1 MSRRVDV
8 GVLRTQ
14 LAGIVRAPLRL
25 VLTGLPVLV
34 AAFFACGAA
43 LGQVVAERAVL
54 DGLGGTP
61 AAVDLVVD
69 GGPLTGAGVDR
80 VRATPGVAEVQ
91 PRVSAGA
98 VLADAADRYLGLE
111 ADPGDG
117 PLSLARVVDGR
128 YPGAADEIA
137 VNEVA
142 AAGYGLKSGDRTTLV
157 LPVGEG
163 GHRDAEVL
171 VTGVVRVVG
180 EKLEAAYAPTEV
192 ITSLVDLPAE
202 DGWCSRLDVRLAD
215 GADPGALMA
224 ELAAVTGADGEP
236 VRVETGDA
244 VRLAEARAA
253 TGDVDDLFAGIA
265 LFVGISVVAAALVAA
280 SAFRVVFSQ
289 RLKQLALLRVVGA
302 HRGQL
307 VRALVVE
314 GVVVGLVAGG
324 AGVATAVGLVRLLPL
339 VSDLPTP
346 ETPVAWVLGVVVG
359 AVAVTV
365 LSVLGP
371 AVSAS
376 RVSPLQALRGADVVP
391 AERALGPLRLAA
403 GVLLAAL
410 AAGVV
415 VLLARELP
423 GPGSTGY
430 DRDAGLV
437 AVAAVAVLLF
447 LALLLLGPLVVRP
460 VLAAVGP
467 AARRLG
473 PVGRLA
479 VSGVGGAPRRA
490 AAVSLV
496 VALGVALVSGALVG
510 RAGLAGYAER
520 ELGLSAPADLRVT
533 GASEETARRVAGLPE
548 VVESTDYRTGELTAG
563 NRHHQFADLDL
574 GALEALRDNAVA
586 DSGSLA
592 DLRAGRIVVG
602 GRTARSLGVTAG
614 DAVRGAVDGREVTWV
629 VAATLTG
636 TDPAG
641 VGVVVP
647 RGQAPGGEIT
657 VLVSG
662 DPVVVERA
670 VRAAVGDGGEVT
682 ATRRD
687 QGDLREVVDLLALV
701 GLGLIGLTV
710 LVAVVGVGA
719 TTGLGVVERTREIG
733 VLRALGM
740 GPGGVWSVV
749 VVEAGIHG
757 VLGAVLGLA
766 VGVPC
771 ALLGL
776 LALDLGVPL
785 VVPAPPLAGAV
796 VGVVALTALAGWVG
810 ARRAVRVSPVAALRA
825 DS

>member
-1 MSRRVDV
+1 MVRDRNNAPSRRSS
-8 GVLRTQ
+8 
-14 LAGIVRAPLRL
+14 P
-25 VLTGLPVLV
+25 
-34 AAFFACGAA
+34 AARRGAV
-43 LGQVVAERAVL
+43 LGQAVAERAVL

-61 AAVDLVVD
+61 AAVDLAVD
-69 GGPLTGAGVDR
+69 GGLLTEAGVQR

-98 VLADAADRYLGLE
+98 VLASAADRYLGLE

-117 PLSLARVVDGR
+117 PLSLARVVEGR

-142 AAGYGLKSGDRTTLV
+142 AAGYGLKPGDRTTLV
-157 LPVGEG
+157 LPVGDG
-163 GHRDAEVL
+163 GQRAAEVL

-180 EKLEAAYAPTEV
+180 DKLETAYAPTDV
-192 ITSLVDLPAE
+192 ITSLVDLPAG

-215 GADPGALMA
+215 GADPGALTA
-224 ELAAVTGADGEP
+224 ELAAVTGVDGEP
-236 VRVETGDA
+236 VRAQTGDA
-244 VRLAEARAA
+244 ARLAEARTA
-253 TGDVDDLFAGIA
+253 TGDVDDLFAGVA
-265 LFVGISVVAAALVAA
+265 LFVGISMVAAALVAA
-280 SAFRVVFSQ
+280 SGFRVVFSQ

-302 HRGQL
+302 HREL

-314 GVVVGLVAGG
+314 GVVVGVAAGG
-324 AGVATAVGLVRLLPL
+324 VGAVTAVGLVLLLPV
-339 VSDLPTP
+339 VSDLPAP
-346 ETPVAWVLGVVVG
+346 QTPVAGVLGVVVG

-376 RVSPLQALRGADVVP
+376 GVSPLQALRGIDVAP
-391 AERALGPLRLAA
+391 AERGLGPLRLAA
-403 GVLLAAL
+403 GVLVAAL
-410 AAGVV
+410 AAVAV

-437 AVAAVAVLLF
+437 AVAAVAVLVF

-467 AARRLG
+467 VARRLG
-473 PVGRLA
+473 PVGWLA
-479 VSGVGGAPRRA
+479 VGGVGGAPRGA
-490 AAVSLV
+490 AAVWLV
-496 VALGVALVSGALVG
+496 VALVSGALVG

-533 GASEETARRVAGLPE
+533 GVSEETARRVAGLPE
-548 VVESTDYRTGELTAG
+548 VAESTDYRTGELTAG
-563 NRHHQFADLDL
+563 NRHHRFADLDL

-592 DLRAGRIVVG
+592 DLGAGRIVVG
-602 GRTARSLGVTAG
+602 GRTAGALGVTAG
-614 DAVRGAVDGREVTWV
+614 DTVRGAVDGREVSWV

-641 VGVVVP
+641 IGIVVP

-662 DPVVVERA
+662 DPVAAERA
-670 VRAAVGDGGEVT
+670 VRAVVGDGSEVT

-687 QGDLREVVDLLALV
+687 QEDLREVVDLLALV
-701 GLGLIGLTV
+701 GLGLIGVTV

-719 TTGLGVVERTREIG
+719 TTGLSVVERIREIG
-733 VLRALGM
+733 MLRVLGM
-740 GPGGVWSVV
+740 GPGGVRSVV
-749 VVEAGIHG
+749 VLEAGLHG
-757 VLGAVLGLA
+757 VLGV
-766 VGVPC
+766 V
-771 ALLGL
+771 LGL

-785 VVPAPPLAGAV
+785 VVPVPPLAGVA

-810 ARRAVRVSPVAALRA
+810 ARRAVRVSPVVALRA

>member
-1 MSRRVDV
+1 MSRVFDV
-8 GVLRTQ
+8 SVLRTQ
-14 LAGIVRAPLRL
+14 LAGIVGRPLRL

-34 AAFFACGAA
+34 AAFFACGAV

-61 AAVDLVVD
+61 AEVDLVVD
-69 GGPLTGAGVDR
+69 GGLLAKSGVDR
-80 VRATPGVAEVQ
+80 VRAAPGVAEVQ

-98 VLADAADRYLGLE
+98 VLADAADRYLRLE
-111 ADPGDG
+111 ADPGAG
-117 PLSLARVVDGR
+117 PLSLVEVVDGR
-128 YPGAADEIA
+128 YPGAAGEIA
-137 VNEVA
+137 VNEAA
-142 AAGYGLKSGDRTTLV
+142 AAGYGFAPGGRTTLV
-157 LPVGEG
+157 LPVGESG
-163 GHRDAEVL
+163 RRAAEVL

-180 EKLEAAYAPTEV
+180 EKLEAGYAPTDV
-192 ITSLVDLPAE
+192 VTSLVDLPAE
-202 DGWCSRLDVRLAD
+202 EPPYSRLDVRLVD
-215 GADPGALMA
+215 GAEPGALA
-224 ELAAVTGADGEP
+224 RELAAAIGPGPNREP

-253 TGDVDDLFAGIA
+253 TDDVDDLFAGIA

-280 SAFRVVFSQ
+280 SGFRVVLSQ

-324 AGVATAVGLVRLLPL
+324 AGAAAAVGSARLLPV

-346 ETPVAWVLGVVVG
+346 ETPVAGVLGVVVG
-359 AVAVTV
+359 AVVVTV

-376 RVSPLQALRGADVVP
+376 GVSPLQALRGADVAP
-391 AERALGPLRLAA
+391 AERGLGPLRLVT
-403 GVLLAAL
+403 GVLLASL
-410 AAGVV
+410 AAVVV
-415 VLLARELP
+415 VLLVRELP
-423 GPGSTGY
+423 EPGDTGY
-430 DRDAGLV
+430 DRDAGLI
-437 AVAAVAVLLF
+437 AVAAVAVLVF

-467 AARRLG
+467 PARRSG

-479 VSGVGGAPRRA
+479 VGGVGGAPRRA

-548 VVESTDYRTGELTAG
+548 VVESTDYRTGELTVG
-563 NRHHQFADLDL
+563 NRRHQFADLDL
-574 GALEALRDNAVA
+574 GALEPLRDNVVA
-586 DSGSLA
+586 DSGNLA
-592 DLRAGRIVVG
+592 DLGEGRIVVG
-602 GRTARSLGVTAG
+602 GRTALALGVTAG
-614 DAVRGAVDGREVTWV
+614 DTVRGAVDGREVRWV

-641 VGVVVP
+641 IGIVVP
-647 RGQAPGGEIT
+647 HGQAPGGELT

-662 DPVVVERA
+662 DPVAAERA

-682 ATRRD
+682 ASRRD

-719 TTGLGVVERTREIG
+719 TTGLSVVERTREIG

-740 GPGGVWSVV
+740 GPGGVRAVV
-749 VVEAGIHG
+749 CVEAGIHG
-757 VLGAVLGLA
+757 LLGGVLGLA

-776 LALDLGVPL
+776 LALGLGVPWSSRCCRWW
-785 VVPAPPLAGAV
+785 ARWR
-796 VGVVALTALAGWVG
+796 GWS
-810 ARRAVRVSPVAALRA
+810 R
-825 DS
+825 